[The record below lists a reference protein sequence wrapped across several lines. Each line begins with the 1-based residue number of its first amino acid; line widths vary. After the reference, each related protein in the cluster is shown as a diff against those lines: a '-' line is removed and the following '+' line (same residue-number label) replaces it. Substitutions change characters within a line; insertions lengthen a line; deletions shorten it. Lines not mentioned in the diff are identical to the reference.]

1 MDDKDKK
8 DDKPQQQRGGWGM
21 IAFGWLMAVIVVS
34 VLFNGVLQNRNNPN
48 RLSSLQEQSGA
59 LVLQANHLGQ
69 YLAEG
74 RINGTAVTFLL
85 DTGATTVAVPASIA
99 SLAGLNNED
108 QIVIETAAGK
118 AVANNTRIR
127 RLSLG
132 PLLFS
137 DLRAIVLPAESG
149 DTVLLGMNALADL
162 KITQE
167 DGELVLEKL
176 AN

>member
-1 MDDKDKK
+1 M
-8 DDKPQQQRGGWGM
+8 
-21 IAFGWLMAVIVVS
+21 
-34 VLFNGVLQNRNNPN
+34 
-48 RLSSLQEQSGA
+48 
-59 LVLQANHLGQ
+59 QANHLGQ

-118 AVANNTRIR
+118 ATAHNTRIR

-137 DLRAIVLPAESG
+137 DLRAVVLPAESG